1 VKDPVWGVIV
11 DYRAE
16 RAVGGGVPTLWD
28 GWYADRA
35 DAEQMRD
42 HFEEKFP
49 TAKVWLVLQ
58 ADDE

>member
-1 VKDPVWGVIV
+1 MWGVIV

-16 RAVGGGVPTLWD
+16 RTVGGGVPTLWD

-35 DAEQMRD
+35 DA
-42 HFEEKFP
+42 P